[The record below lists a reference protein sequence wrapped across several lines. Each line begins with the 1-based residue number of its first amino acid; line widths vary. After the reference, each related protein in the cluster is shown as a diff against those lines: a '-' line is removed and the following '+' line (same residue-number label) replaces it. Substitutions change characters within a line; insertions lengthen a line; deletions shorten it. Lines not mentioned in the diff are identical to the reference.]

1 METSEF
7 KYDFG
12 IEGEFIRRNLRI
24 YGNTNIEFDHCDGE
38 VHAVHVETFIGAVPN
53 WEQIDFSI
61 PHHHSGIYEACERHL
76 TDIQTENN

>member
-1 METSEF
+1 MKTAEM

-24 YGNTNIEFDHCDGE
+24 YGNTNIEFDYEDE
-38 VHAVHVETFIGAVPN
+38 KIHAVHVETLIGAVPN

-61 PHHHSGIYEACERHL
+61 PHHHSGVYEACEQHL
-76 TDIQTENN
+76 SDIQTENH